1 MNTFS
6 IMLLEQEE
14 VNKVVLLNADVL
26 SRKVSKRDR
35 NSNPLI
41 GDAATITVIE
51 KSDSDTTVY
60 GCIRIRF
67 FPETTKYFFF
77 CR

>member
-1 MNTFS
+1 MRLFVWIS
-6 IMLLEQEE
+6 IRDAAVLSLATEAFMLLLEQEE

-41 GDAATITVIE
+41 GDA
-51 KSDSDTTVY
+51 SNDY
-60 GCIRIRF
+60 GYRK
-67 FPETTKYFFF
+67 E
-77 CR
+77 